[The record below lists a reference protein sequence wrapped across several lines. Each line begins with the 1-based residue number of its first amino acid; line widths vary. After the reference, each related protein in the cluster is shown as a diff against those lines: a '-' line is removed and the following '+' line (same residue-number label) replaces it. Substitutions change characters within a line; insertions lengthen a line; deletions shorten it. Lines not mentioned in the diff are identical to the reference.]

1 MKKIFYIFFLLI
13 YSSFSHS
20 SEMQCNFEEV
30 YQDGSIQNGTFLIK
44 NDKIRYE
51 YQDERLYTL
60 IGNKD
65 NFFVINNLDRKIFQK
80 IKKNNDT
87 FDLIID
93 IYNDSPNFKNFY
105 NSLNT
110 SISIEKSNN
119 NFIRRISIK
128 SNNTNLSLYFYNC
141 DNINIDDK
149 FFNRVNFIELDD

>member
-1 MKKIFYIFFLLI
+1 MNKIFFIFFLFI
-13 YSSFSHS
+13 YSNFSHS
-20 SEMQCNFEEV
+20 IEIQCNFEEV

-110 SISIEKSNN
+110 SIFIEKSDK

-141 DNINIDDK
+141 DNINTILIFLSCK
-149 FFNRVNFIELDD
+149 FF

>member
-1 MKKIFYIFFLLI
+1 MNKIFFIFFLFI
-13 YSSFSHS
+13 YSNFSHS
-20 SEMQCNFEEV
+20 IEIQCNFEEV

-110 SISIEKSNN
+110 SISVEKSDK

-149 FFNRVNFIELDD
+149 FFNRVNFFELDD

>member
-1 MKKIFYIFFLLI
+1 MNKIFFIFFLFI
-13 YSSFSHS
+13 YSNFSHS
-20 SEMQCNFEEV
+20 IEIQCNFEEV

-110 SISIEKSNN
+110 SIFIEKSDK

-149 FFNRVNFIELDD
+149 FFNRVNFFELDD

>member
-1 MKKIFYIFFLLI
+1 
-13 YSSFSHS
+13 
-20 SEMQCNFEEV
+20 MQCNFEEV
-30 YQDGSIQNGTFLIK
+30 YQDGSIQKGTFLIK
-44 NDKIRYE
+44 NDRIRYE

-60 IGNKD
+60 IGSKD

-87 FDLIID
+87 FDLLID

>member
-1 MKKIFYIFFLLI
+1 MKKIILIFFLLK
-13 YSSFSHS
+13 YFSIS
-20 SEMQCNFEEV
+20 NAVEIKCNFEEV
-30 YQDGSIQNGTFLIK
+30 YLDGSIQNGNFLIK

-60 IGNKD
+60 IGSKD
-65 NFFVINNLDRKIFQK
+65 NLFLINNLDRKIFQK
-80 IKKNNDT
+80 IKQNNDT
-87 FDLIID
+87 FDLLID

-141 DNINIDDK
+141 ENINIDDK
-149 FFNRVNFIELDD
+149 FFNRVNFFELDD

>member
-1 MKKIFYIFFLLI
+1 
-13 YSSFSHS
+13 
-20 SEMQCNFEEV
+20 MQCNFEEV

-60 IGNKD
+60 IGSKD

-87 FDLIID
+87 FDLLID

-105 NSLNT
+105 HSLNT

-141 DNINIDDK
+141 NNINIDDK
-149 FFNRVNFIELDD
+149 FLIV

>member
-1 MKKIFYIFFLLI
+1 
-13 YSSFSHS
+13 
-20 SEMQCNFEEV
+20 MQCNFEEV

-60 IGNKD
+60 IGSKD

-87 FDLIID
+87 FDLLID
-93 IYNDSPNFKNFY
+93 IYNDLPNFKNFY
-105 NSLNT
+105 HSLNT

-141 DNINIDDK
+141 NNINIDDK
-149 FFNRVNFIELDD
+149 FFNRVNFFELDD